1 MEKENKVK
9 KPWNRFWSTY
19 EQILG
24 AFFYEKVKLTQTKER
39 KKQVELAF
47 TKYIKLYSS
56 FKTSGHCQARNE
68 KVQYY

>member
-1 MEKENKVK
+1 M
-9 KPWNRFWSTY
+9 NRLSVR
-19 EQILG
+19 
-24 AFFYEKVKLTQTKER
+24 AFFYEPKDR
-39 KKQVELAF
+39 KGKNSYELVF